1 MAEASPAIRGRE
13 PELRRL
19 RDAVLDASSGG
30 RALLLRGEPGIGKS
44 ALLADAAH
52 FGEEHGLRTLRVT
65 GVQAETHVPF
75 AGLHLLIHRL
85 LGGLDK
91 MPATHRGAL
100 QAAFGLSEHTAPDR
114 FLIAMAT
121 LEVLV
126 DAAARQPILLVVD
139 DAQWLDRSSGD
150 ALAFV
155 ARRLGIDPMVMLIAA
170 RSGLEHPFE
179 ALGIEELDIGPLAA
193 ADAERLLEDRVPD
206 LEPAMRSTLLREA
219 AGNPLALSEL
229 APLHPDDTRVP
240 MLPAQL
246 PLTER
251 LESAFSGRLENLS
264 RIERVLLLACAADGA
279 SALSEALAAAS
290 EAVGEEV
297 TVSVLDRAI
306 ADGLLRAEQGVVQ
319 FQHPLLRSV
328 VYRSAA
334 LSDRIAVHAGFAR
347 VLEGDPDRGAW
358 HQAAA
363 TLAPDEGVA
372 EVLEAAA
379 TRARRR
385 GALTLGKAALERAA
399 ELSESDDG
407 RTRRVLG
414 AAELA
419 FELGHPT
426 LVEPLLASLRGIE
439 VDAIARGRVARLQ
452 ELVTRHPYTGSRCRH
467 LIDTSREVQA
477 SGDREL
483 ALEILWLAG
492 SRCWWQD
499 PGREARNAVAD
510 ATLEMAGLDD
520 FRVLSVMAYAS
531 PFSRGA
537 AIVKHLR
544 EAAQRPDPSPK
555 AAFLYGTAA
564 ISAGAWDVGT
574 ELLSRNIAE
583 LRVEGRLGDLPRPL
597 VQHAWVATRMA
608 DWGTA
613 LPLIDEARKLSDEV
627 RQPVWLAAAESVAAL
642 AAAMRDEDDRS
653 AVLADRAE
661 QIAAPLGASFVLT
674 TIQIARGAA
683 ALNAG
688 EPNDA
693 YDALIRPFRDGDPAA
708 HWVMRWWG
716 IGDLVESAVQSGSTA
731 SVLPVVEHLEGRAHQ
746 TPAFNVQT
754 ELHRVRALLA
764 ADDEVNRVYDEAL
777 TRDLRRWPFD
787 RARLLFNLGKRLRR
801 QRRVAECRA
810 PLRTAREVFDA
821 IGAHG
826 WSERARQE
834 LRASGETSRSRE
846 PERRD
851 QLTPQELQI
860 AQLAASGRTNREI
873 GRQLYLSHRTV
884 GTHLYR
890 IFPKLGVTSRAQ
902 LSAALSDHDRSPA
915 GGQPAEI
922 EGHLQPSR

>member
-1 MAEASPAIRGRE
+1 
-13 PELRRL
+13 
-19 RDAVLDASSGG
+19 
-30 RALLLRGEPGIGKS
+30 
-44 ALLADAAH
+44 
-52 FGEEHGLRTLRVT
+52 
-65 GVQAETHVPF
+65 
-75 AGLHLLIHRL
+75 
-85 LGGLDK
+85 
-91 MPATHRGAL
+91 
-100 QAAFGLSEHTAPDR
+100 
-114 FLIAMAT
+114 
-121 LEVLV
+121 
-126 DAAARQPILLVVD
+126 
-139 DAQWLDRSSGD
+139 
-150 ALAFV
+150 
-155 ARRLGIDPMVMLIAA
+155 MLIAA
-170 RSGLEHPFE
+170 RNGFEHPFE
-179 ALGIEELDIGPLAA
+179 ALGIEELEVGPLAA
-193 ADAERLLEDRVPD
+193 AAAERLLQDQVPD

-219 AGNPLALSEL
+219 AGNPLALTEL
-229 APLHPDDTRVP
+229 APLVPDDTRLS

-251 LESAFSGRLENLS
+251 LEGAFSSRLEDLA
-264 RIERVLLLACAADGA
+264 RVERVLLLACAADGV

-290 EAVGEEV
+290 SAVGEEV

-306 ADGLLRAEQGVVQ
+306 ADGLVRTELGVVQ

-328 VYRSAA
+328 AYRSAA
-334 LSDRIAVHAGFAR
+334 LSDRMAVHAGFAR

-363 TLAPDEGVA
+363 TLGPDERVA

-385 GALTLGKAALERAA
+385 GALTLGMAALERAA

-419 FELGHPT
+419 FELGHPSI
-426 LVEPLLASLRGIE
+426 VEPLLTSLRGIK

-452 ELVTRHPYTGSRCRH
+452 ELVTRHPYTASRCRR

-477 SGDREL
+477 AGDREL

-499 PGREARNAVAD
+499 PGRDARDAVED
-510 ATLEMAGLDD
+510 ATLEIAGLDD

-537 AIVKHLR
+537 AIVKHLE
-544 EAAQRPDPSPK
+544 EAVQRSDPSPK

-583 LRVEGRLGDLPRPL
+583 LRIEGRLGDLPRPL

-613 LPLIDEARKLSDEV
+613 LPLIDEARKLGDEV

-642 AAAMRDEDDRS
+642 AAAMRGEDERS
-653 AVLADRAE
+653 ALLADRAE
-661 QIAAPLGASFVLT
+661 QLAEPLGASFVLT

-716 IGDLVESAVQSGSTA
+716 VGDLVESALQSGSTE
-731 SVLPVVEHLEGRAHQ
+731 SVLPIVEHLERHAHQ
-746 TPAFNVQT
+746 TPALSVQT
-754 ELHRVRALLA
+754 ELHRVRSLLA
-764 ADDEVNRVYDEAL
+764 PDAEMDRVYEEAL
-777 TRDLRRWPFD
+777 TCDLRRWPFD

-801 QRRVAECRA
+801 QRRVAECRP
-810 PLRTAREVFDA
+810 PLRTAREVFAA
-821 IGAHG
+821 IGARG

-846 PERRD
+846 PESRD
-851 QLTPQELQI
+851 ELTPQELQI

-890 IFPKLGVTSRAQ
+890 IFPKLGITSRTQ
-902 LSAALSDHDRSPA
+902 LSAALSEHGQSA
-915 GGQPAEI
+915 GDAQPREAQK
-922 EGHLQPSR
+922 HLQPSK